1 MNAAIRR
8 TFGGDSAVNRSR
20 WTAEMDGLTG
30 IESDRVGMEWGYS
43 THVKE
48 KIAGTIP
55 IVINTHPVFRSIAT
69 VRPDGTGRPDLASR
83 VKLL

>member
-1 MNAAIRR
+1 M
-8 TFGGDSAVNRSR
+8 GS
-20 WTAEMDGLTG
+20 LTG
-30 IESDRVGMEWGYS
+30 IESDRVGMEWGHS

-48 KIAGTIP
+48 KIAGTRP
-55 IVINTHPVFRSIAT
+55 IVINTPYVFGDIAT